1 MRINSQ
7 MIIDLLLLAILLI
20 HTAKIEGLE
29 KDYKSMSGLIWS
41 IQGHIAHMIDI
52 LDEQRR
58 REKEQGKGA
67 DDTADVS

>member
-20 HTAKIEGLE
+20 HTAKIERLE
-29 KDYKSMSGLIWS
+29 EDYKSLNGLIWS
-41 IQGHIAHMIDI
+41 IQGHISHMIDI